1 MKLKDLWLHRW
12 QLLLMLALSL
22 TFFSCATISQ
32 VKVTAEVINPA
43 QAGSRS
49 VMVVPDSYMSDATE
63 ADTVAELVRTQ
74 LASLGFKIND
84 TEEKADLI
92 IIATLERS
100 TPGATSRVPL
110 RMRRPFDISQGT
122 GQTSLME
129 SQNAMRTLGFEMRTL
144 PEQEQPRIGLMVT
157 AISKDV
163 WLNAPLVSESEI
175 PRVWRVV
182 AIAPLT
188 KEDMTTKLVEAAGAK
203 LGEIAA
209 APSTPAPPTPT
220 PSPTPKKKP

>member
-1 MKLKDLWLHRW
+1 MKLKDLRLHRW
-12 QLLLMLALSL
+12 PLALTLGLSL
-22 TFFSCATISQ
+22 TFFSCATTSQ
-32 VKVTAEVINPA
+32 VKVTAEVIDPA

-49 VMVVPDSYMSDATE
+49 VMVVPDSFMSDAAE
-63 ADTVAELVRTQ
+63 ADTVAELVRAS
-74 LASLGFKIND
+74 LLSLGFKIND
-84 TEEKADLI
+84 TEEKAELI
-92 IIATLERS
+92 VIPTLERS
-100 TPGATSRVPL
+100 TTQATSRVPTQNAASV
-110 RMRRPFDISQGT
+110 RYFPRDGT
-122 GQTSLME
+122 NQPDGIP
-129 SQNAMRTLGFEMRTL
+129 NAMRKLGFELRTL

-163 WLNAPLVSESEI
+163 WLNAPLASESEI

-188 KEDMTTKLVEAAGAK
+188 KEDMTAKLVEAAGAK

-220 PSPTPKKKP
+220 PSPTPKKEP

>member
-1 MKLKDLWLHRW
+1 
-12 QLLLMLALSL
+12 
-22 TFFSCATISQ
+22 
-32 VKVTAEVINPA
+32 
-43 QAGSRS
+43 
-49 VMVVPDSYMSDATE
+49 
-63 ADTVAELVRTQ
+63 
-74 LASLGFKIND
+74 
-84 TEEKADLI
+84 
-92 IIATLERS
+92 
-100 TPGATSRVPL
+100 
-110 RMRRPFDISQGT
+110 
-122 GQTSLME
+122 
-129 SQNAMRTLGFEMRTL
+129 
-144 PEQEQPRIGLMVT
+144 MVT

-163 WLNAPLVSESEI
+163 WLNTPLVSESEI